1 MVVFSIVESAA
12 FRMFVSGLICGEPF
26 TVIFLLNFNART
38 FSKGRFQLGNCVIT
52 CREAYER
59 SFWYHFLKGIATPQV
74 GYTLARIQQSCAP
87 LEIIEFDLLLR
98 RFTTVWMR
106 RIFPHGLEC
115 ILGICQGISFIEPLW
130 DRFSFLIY
138 MEF

>member
-26 TVIFLLNFNART
+26 TVIFLLNFNFNART

-52 CREAYER
+52 CREAYKI

-87 LEIIEFDLLLR
+87 VEIIEF
-98 RFTTVWMR
+98 VVEK
-106 RIFPHGLEC
+106 IHNGLDEEN
-115 ILGICQGISFIEPLW
+115 ISTWVGVYSWNLPGL
-130 DRFSFLIY
+130 FLY
-138 MEF
+138 